1 MKDWYQKLKI
11 EYQIVFW
18 SLLSL
23 AVIMLATI
31 PCYFFGYMDIPLGI
45 SLGMGISILI
55 YLFLGIFNNPNKQKR
70 SFAISILI
78 LSIRLLIIGGVA
90 FLDGWLYYQKQIRIF
105 NIFGL
110 LGGYLIPVVIN
121 LIIAARRKE

>member
-11 EYQIVFW
+11 EYQIVIW